1 MVRGCNAPVSML
13 SSCCGHFGTSLVFP
27 QVTWGN
33 SVILLWGL
41 CHIMGEAVLN
51 QCRSHEGKNK
61 SATSLGNTII
71 IIGFASSY
79 TAQLNYFLHMVEL
92 LCF

>member
-1 MVRGCNAPVSML
+1 ML
-13 SSCCGHFGTSLVFP
+13 LSPCSVHVHFGINLIFS
-27 QVTWGN
+27 QVTLWN
-33 SVILLWGL
+33 SLILLWGL
-41 CHIMGEAVLN
+41 CHIMGEAVFLISAEAV
-51 QCRSHEGKNK
+51 REKNK

>member
-1 MVRGCNAPVSML
+1 
-13 SSCCGHFGTSLVFP
+13 
-27 QVTWGN
+27 
-33 SVILLWGL
+33 
-41 CHIMGEAVLN
+41 MGEAVFLISAEAV
-51 QCRSHEGKNK
+51 REKNK

>member
-1 MVRGCNAPVSML
+1 
-13 SSCCGHFGTSLVFP
+13 
-27 QVTWGN
+27 
-33 SVILLWGL
+33 
-41 CHIMGEAVLN
+41 MGEALFLTGAGAA
-51 QCRSHEGKNK
+51 RGKNK

-79 TAQLNYFLHMVEL
+79 TAQLNCFLHMVEL

>member
-1 MVRGCNAPVSML
+1 MVGGCSCLHAQFML
-13 SSCCGHFGTSLVFP
+13 WTFWYIPDIPTSHLVEQFDLAVGIVPYYGGSS
-27 QVTWGN
+27 
-33 SVILLWGL
+33 
-41 CHIMGEAVLN
+41 VLN
-51 QCRSHEGKNK
+51 QCRSREGKNK

-79 TAQLNYFLHMVEL
+79 TAQLDYFLHMVEL